1 MAVIFNILK
10 SERYLVV
17 MRILL
22 VGDGAREHALAEQ
35 LARSSELYVAM
46 EQENPGI
53 AAICQ
58 KRFIGE
64 FSNIEAIGS
73 WAIKEKIDAALVTSE
88 RALAMGLV
96 DALEEAGVEPASPR
110 SNGSIIGE
118 NRAYSYNLMESAGI
132 ARPEH
137 RVCKSESE
145 IRKAEKELGKI
156 VMKPSVRVE
165 WKGTKFTEID
175 IRKGGLEKQGKAFIK
190 RHGSVILERM
200 IDGESFTLQG
210 FTDGKE
216 ITVGMPVQSV
226 RRALEGDEGQLTEG
240 MGGYSSGRLLPFM
253 EISDLEY
260 ARGAMKRLIALM
272 RKKGIE
278 YKGPIRGE
286 FITSR
291 GGPLMIDAYAT
302 LGDAA
307 TLNNLMVLRTQLG
320 DIIRSIVEG
329 KLVSASFVE
338 SATVAKYLA
347 PLRYPGK
354 TERKGELSIN
364 ERVLWNNGAK
374 AYVHSV
380 GMEDGKMMITDRRAA
395 AICARGSIL
404 PEANV
409 KVEGSMVG
417 ISGRVRHRKDI
428 ASRNFVGRAVKHMA
442 LLRRK

>member
-1 MAVIFNILK
+1 
-10 SERYLVV
+10 

-35 LARSSELYVAM
+35 LAKSSELFVAM

-53 AAICQ
+53 AGVCQ

-73 WAIKEKIDAALVTSE
+73 WAIKEKIDVALVTSE
-88 RALAMGLV
+88 RALAKGLV
-96 DALEEAGVEPASPR
+96 DALEEAGVSAASPR
-110 SNGSIIGE
+110 TSGSIIGE
-118 NRAYSYNLMESAGI
+118 NRSYSYNLMENAGI

-137 RVCKSESE
+137 RICKNVNE
-145 IRKAEKELGKI
+145 IRNAAKELGKV
-156 VMKPSVRVE
+156 VMKPSLRVE
-165 WKGTKFTEID
+165 WQGTKFTDID
-175 IRKGGLEKQGKAFIK
+175 MEKSGMEKQGRSFIK
-190 RHGSVILERM
+190 RHGSVVLERM

-210 FTDGKE
+210 FTDGKN
-216 ITVGMPVQSV
+216 ITVGLPVQAV
-226 RRALEGDEGQLTEG
+226 KRALEGDEGELTEG

-253 EISDLEY
+253 ESRDLEY
-260 ARGAMKRLIALM
+260 AKSTLRRLVAEM
-272 RKKGIE
+272 RKKGID

-291 GGPLMIDAYAT
+291 GGPLMTDAFAT
-302 LGDAA
+302 LGGIA
-307 TLNNLMVLRTQLG
+307 TLNNFLLLRTQLG

-329 KLVSASFVE
+329 KLVSASFDE
-338 SATVAKYLA
+338 NATVVKYLT

-354 TERKGELSIN
+354 TTRKGELTID
-364 ERVLWNNGAK
+364 ERVLWNNGTK
-374 AYVHSV
+374 TYVHSV
-380 GMEDGKMMITDRRAA
+380 EMKKGKIMLKDDRAI
-395 AICARGSIL
+395 AICAKGSIL